1 MRKLKTQNSI
11 NANNYLKKS
20 NRQITYD
27 GEVIAMILKE
37 LSFIVCSMDH
47 MGSYYADKLDYME
60 QEYEKETTQFT
71 DNSWVWNRLAAIRRV
86 LSEQFDHELGDD
98 EMDDLE
104 RICEDIPYWSKPGD
118 FSTERWV
125 K

>member
-1 MRKLKTQNSI
+1 MNTKNSKNTKINLKE
-11 NANNYLKKS
+11 S
-20 NRQITYD
+20 NRKITYD
-27 GEVIAMILKE
+27 GEIIAMIIKE
-37 LSFIVCSMDH
+37 LSFIGCSMDH
-47 MGSYYADKLDYME
+47 MGSYYADKLNHMR

-71 DNSWVWNRLAAIRRV
+71 DNSWVWNRLAAIRYV
-86 LSEQFDHELGDD
+86 LSEPFDSELGDD

-125 K
+125 KSE